1 MRRQR
6 ASLKTQF
13 ETTGSFG
20 HCLIERSLIRSLNA
34 EDASPSLALGH
45 RCRRKPAGAGL
56 AAAARLAAPRRPVLL
71 RAQLLQPDPP
81 HRFAE
86 SRRPG
91 RAGGEHSLSLAIP
104 RRPDRRARAKPA
116 GAGRD
121 HRRRDRG
128 LRHGRDQHHHHR
140 SRPAAR
146 SEARRNLRRAG
157 RIFGAGFSDQSGARR
172 AGAAAADFA
181 DQDPRPHLRPRRR
194 ADPRQPQSLRP
205 RRRAAFRTAAAVRR
219 EAGHRRTHDDRDPH
233 LAQSRRPSALP
244 RTRAGERQR
253 LSGSRASRSTARR
266 AAWCASTTAA
276 R

>member
-1 MRRQR
+1 MRIAGRYRNNRQFWPLLDR
-6 ASLKTQF
+6 TQPDP
-13 ETTGSFG
+13 
-20 HCLIERSLIRSLNA
+20 SLNA
-34 EDASPSLALGH
+34 EDASPSLVLDSVAVDSPQV
-45 RCRRKPAGAGL
+45 RGL

-71 RAQLLQPDPP
+71 RAQLLQPHPP

-104 RRPDRRARAKPA
+104 RRPDRRAGAKPA

-128 LRHGRDQHHHHR
+128 LGDRRDQHHHHR
-140 SRPAAR
+140 SRPAAG

-157 RIFGAGFSDQSGARR
+157 RIFRAGFSDQSGARR
-172 AGAAAADFA
+172 AGAAPADFA

-194 ADPRQPQSLRP
+194 PDPRQPQPLRP
-205 RRRAAFRTAAAVRR
+205 RRRAALRTAAAVGG
-219 EAGHRRTHDDRDPH
+219 EAGHRRTDDDRDPH
-233 LAQSRRPSALP
+233 LAQSRRPAALS

-253 LSGSRASRSTARR
+253 LSGSRARR
-266 AAWCASTTAA
+266 
-276 R
+276 